1 MRESERKESAPRK
14 SAPTRPNDRPRYM
27 LWDSSV
33 ATLEPSVMEGSVLAA
48 GVAAARA
55 REGWSYR

>member
-1 MRESERKESAPRK
+1 
-14 SAPTRPNDRPRYM
+14 M